1 MSSKFLMEET
11 ECQQLDPNSGELM
24 RYTSKKE
31 LVKVE
36 VEPFFFT
43 YSKQILALYGMSVFN
58 ATTKVLWKLME
69 IAEWNTGKVFMNPE
83 RRKEIMQICSISRA
97 SFDRAIKELADV
109 GIIKREGTTYTIDG
123 MMFWKGD
130 RAGREKIIKEAK
142 LKVSFSPVFNDDS
155 TVKRKSKR
163 KKSTE

>member
-1 MSSKFLMEET
+1 MSSKFLMSQT
-11 ECQQLDPNSGELM
+11 ECQQVDPNSGEILN
-24 RYTSKKE
+24 YINKKE

-36 VEPFFFT
+36 IEPFFFT

-142 LKVSFSPVFNDDS
+142 LKVSFSTVFIDNNA
-155 TVKRKSKR
+155 
-163 KKSTE
+163 

>member
-1 MSSKFLMEET
+1 MSSKFLYEET
-11 ECQQLDPNSGELM
+11 ECQMTNHETGEVM
-24 RYTSKKE
+24 NYTNKKE
-31 LVKVE
+31 LVKIE

-83 RRKEIMQICSISRA
+83 RRKDIMGICKISRA
-97 SFDRAIKELADV
+97 SFDRAIKELVDV
-109 GIIKREGTTYTIDG
+109 GIVEKKGQTYTIDS

-130 RAGREKIIKEAK
+130 RVGREKLIKEAK
-142 LKVSFSPVFNDDS
+142 LKVTFSPVFND
-155 TVKRKSKR
+155 KS
-163 KKSTE
+163 

>member
-1 MSSKFLMEET
+1 MSSKFLYEET
-11 ECQQLDPNSGELM
+11 EYQHTDTDTGEITG
-24 RYTSKKE
+24 YTSKKE
-31 LVKVE
+31 LVKIE

-83 RRKEIMQICSISRA
+83 RRKEIMDICGISRA
-97 SFDRAIKELADV
+97 SFDRAIRELTDV
-109 GIIKREGTTYTIDG
+109 GIVEKRGQTYTIDS

-130 RAGREKIIKEAK
+130 RASREKIIKEAK
-142 LKVSFSPVFNDDS
+142 LKVSFSPVFNTNQD
-155 TVKRKSKR
+155 
-163 KKSTE
+163 

>member
-1 MSSKFLMEET
+1 MSSKFLYEET
-11 ECQQLDPNSGELM
+11 ECQMTDPESGEIM
-24 RYTSKKE
+24 NFTNKKE
-31 LVKVE
+31 LVKIE

-83 RRKEIMQICSISRA
+83 RRKEIMGICKISRA
-97 SFDRAIKELADV
+97 SFDRAIKELVDV
-109 GIIKREGTTYTIDG
+109 GIVKKKGQTYTIDS

-130 RAGREKIIKEAK
+130 RAGREKLIKEAK
-142 LKVSFSPVFNDDS
+142 LKVTFSPVFND
-155 TVKRKSKR
+155 KP
-163 KKSTE
+163 

>member
-1 MSSKFLMEET
+1 MSSKFLMQET
-11 ECQQLDPNSGELM
+11 ECVDTNLETGEI
-24 RYTSKKE
+24 RHYTNKKE
-31 LVKVE
+31 IVKVE

-83 RRKEIMQICSISRA
+83 RRKEIMRLCSISRA

-130 RAGREKIIKEAK
+130 RAGREKVIKEAK
-142 LKVSFSPVFNDDS
+142 LKVSFSPVFDVNA
-155 TVKRKSKR
+155 K
-163 KKSTE
+163 